1 HHLLPTPALFPY
13 TTLFR
18 SIPWLF
24 QPLLRKK
31 VSLAKSR
38 DSVLDRGSV
47 SDSQRSDQNGAGLKT
62 CPGGYDAPGDH
73 DPGNPHAR
81 PEFLQEHI
89 AGNFEKEI
97 SDKENASAVCKSR
110 IA

>member
-1 HHLLPTPALFPY
+1 MPKSSTAAIRNRHAARASHN
-13 TTLFR
+13 
-18 SIPWLF
+18 IPWLF

-81 PEFLQEHI
+81 PEFQIGRASCRDRGEVEEG
-89 AGNFEKEI
+89 AG
-97 SDKENASAVCKSR
+97 
-110 IA
+110 